1 MPTNTDAAVAG
12 DEQMTR
18 KNNQALKK
26 LERLISEPVTFGLYV
41 KSIREGDDLT
51 QNQFAERLGI
61 SVQHLSNVENGRK
74 HVSIERAEAWA
85 TALGY
90 PPAMFVQLSLQDQ
103 FQRAGLAG
111 YELIV
116 KKAS

>member
-1 MPTNTDAAVAG
+1 
-12 DEQMTR
+12 MTR

-26 LERLISEPVTFGLYV
+26 LEKLISEPVTFGLYV

-51 QNQFAERLGI
+51 QNQFAEKLGI

-90 PPAMFVQLSLQDQ
+90 PPAMFVQLSLRDQ
-103 FQRAGLAG
+103 FKRAGLAG

>member
-1 MPTNTDAAVAG
+1 MEP
-12 DEQMTR
+12 MTR
-18 KNNQALKK
+18 RNNAALKK
-26 LERLISEPVTFGLYV
+26 LEKLIGEPVTFGLYL
-41 KSIREGDDLT
+41 KSIRESEELT
-51 QNQFAERLGI
+51 QNDFAEKLGV

-85 TALGY
+85 RALGY
-90 PPAMFVQLSLQDQ
+90 PEAMFVQLSLQDQ

-111 YELIV
+111 YELTV